1 MKTLTENQI
10 EELIDSLNLSDIR
23 ILLKHLIL
31 GVVYGNPIPTRC
43 ISLIEEL
50 CREAELD
57 D

>member
-10 EELIDSLNLSDIR
+10 EELIDSLHLSDIR

-31 GVVYGNPIPTRC
+31 GVVYGNPMPTRC

-50 CREAELD
+50 CREVELD